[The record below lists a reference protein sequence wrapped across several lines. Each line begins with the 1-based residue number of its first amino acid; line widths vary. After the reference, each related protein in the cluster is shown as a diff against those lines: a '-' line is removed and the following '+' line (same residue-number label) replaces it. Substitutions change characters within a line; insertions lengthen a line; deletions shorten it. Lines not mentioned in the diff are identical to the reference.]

1 MTSTDQTVQHPGL
14 VPGTG
19 AGRDAGLG
27 TGGRSRVV
35 ATTMGAVGAGLLL
48 GAGWGIAARV
58 WMRLVS
64 TMPGFSWTGTLFII
78 GLAALAGGCLGLVHA
93 AWRRGGS
100 RWWRVAA
107 LPSLLLFFGPGVP
120 CLPAYLLGGWAWG
133 SRRVPAVLRALA
145 VLPRAGLP
153 FYGWATS
160 DWTVQ
165 QLISPYVAI
174 GGFLVLE
181 VALAA
186 AGAVL
191 FRPWPKRAAVVTS
204 GTDPAVE

>member
-1 MTSTDQTVQHPGL
+1 MTTTDQTVHPSL
-14 VPGTG
+14 ALGTP
-19 AGRDAGLG
+19 GRDR
-27 TGGRSRVV
+27 GRGSRVM
-35 ATTMGAVGAGLLL
+35 TTAMGAVGAGLLL
-48 GAGWGIAARV
+48 GVGWGIAARV

-64 TMPGFSWTGTLFII
+64 TVPGFSWAGTLFII

-93 AWRRGGS
+93 ARRRGGS

-107 LPSLLLFFGPGVP
+107 LPSVLLFFGPGVP
-120 CLPAYLLGGWAWG
+120 LLPAYLLGGWAGG
-133 SRRVPAVLRALA
+133 SRRVPAVFRALV
-145 VLPRAGLP
+145 VLPLVALP

-160 DWTVQ
+160 DWRVQ
-165 QLISPYVAI
+165 QLVSPYAAI

-191 FRPWPKRAAVVTS
+191 FLPWPKPVTE
-204 GTDPAVE
+204 TDPAVE